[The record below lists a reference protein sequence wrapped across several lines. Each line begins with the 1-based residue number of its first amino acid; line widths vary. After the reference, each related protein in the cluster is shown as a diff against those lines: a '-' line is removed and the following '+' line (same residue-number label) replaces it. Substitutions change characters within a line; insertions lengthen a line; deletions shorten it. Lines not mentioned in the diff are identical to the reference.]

1 MVTLSKSILTRLY
14 CKEKMSMMEIAKHH
28 GCSVHKIQYWMKQC
42 QIPSRS
48 MSDAAYT
55 KHHPKGDP
63 FIFRKPKNNEEQF
76 LYGLGIGLYWGEG
89 NKACKTA
96 VRLGNTDPKLL
107 QIFMEFL
114 EKFFSIPRKDFHFGL
129 QIFTDID
136 PEEALTYWRKTLHIT
151 QDQFYK
157 PTVTI
162 SGSIGTYRKKSRH
175 GVLTVYY
182 NNVKVRNLLIGLLPS
197 SLSA

>member
-1 MVTLSKSILTRLY
+1 MKLY
-14 CKEKMSMMEIAKHH
+14 SKEKMSMMEIAKRHV
-28 GCSVHKIQYWMKQC
+28 CSIHKIQYWMKRYS
-42 QIPSRS
+42 ISARS

-63 FIFRKPKNNEEQF
+63 FTFRKPENNEERF

-107 QIFMEFL
+107 KIFMKFL
-114 EKFFSIPRKDFHFGL
+114 MTFFSIPRKDFHFGL

-136 PEEALTYWRKTLHIT
+136 PEEALQYWMKTLHISR
-151 QDQFYK
+151 DQFYK

-182 NNVKVRNLLIGLLPS
+182 NNVKVRNLLV
-197 SLSA
+197 SLMPL